1 MATISIFSIR
11 LGRLLLTCERDMAAG
26 YVLIVNGVRSPLT
39 VDAAA
44 ALGGRRL
51 TIEWRARKA
60 VDGRMKPGMLFGLQ
74 LTETRL
80 TIGVAA
86 SGLDVYCEVGEERVH
101 LGEEDL
107 QGLMFALH
115 RLAADVST
123 VQQAVVERQV
133 GAEVPPAALRRGFAI
148 RIPGGDGEWM

>member
-11 LGRLLLTCERDMAAG
+11 LGRLLLVCERDMAAE

-74 LTETRL
+74 LPETRL
-80 TIGVAA
+80 TIGVAD
-86 SGLDVYCEVGEERVH
+86 SGYEIYAEVGEERVH
-101 LGEEDL
+101 LGEDEL
-107 QGLMFALH
+107 KMLMFALG
-115 RLAADVST
+115 RLDADGAM
-123 VQQAVVERQV
+123 VQRAVVERQT
-133 GAEVPPAALRRGFAI
+133 GAEIPPAALRRGFAI
-148 RIPGGDGEWM
+148 RIPGGDDEWI